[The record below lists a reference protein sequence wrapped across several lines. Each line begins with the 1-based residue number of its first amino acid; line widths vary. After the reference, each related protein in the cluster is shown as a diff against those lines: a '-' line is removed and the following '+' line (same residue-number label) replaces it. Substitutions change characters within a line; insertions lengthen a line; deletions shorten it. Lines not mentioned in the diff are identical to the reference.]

1 MVYVCSKCINYA
13 RKKQYMLE
21 IIKRKVTYYVTSETK
36 SFTPVE
42 SFCIY
47 YI

>member
-1 MVYVCSKCINYA
+1 MVYVCSKINAYIIQE
-13 RKKQYMLE
+13 KNMLE

-42 SFCIY
+42 SFFIY
-47 YI
+47 HI